1 MPLKRSLLFPL
12 LAAALAIAFQVHA
25 IAPGPKA
32 NHLTP
37 FIARGILLAG
47 MEHEMDSVATADLAL
62 TKTEANTTCIATYC
76 QEAALSCVK
85 DKDCRAALSCLSSC
99 DELEDNTPD
108 KIELQ
113 KCTADCVVT
122 YENDALD
129 NVNACF
135 DSHDCITLTP
145 IPLTCRDTSMAAPA
159 LSNITLMEGKW
170 WATYGKNAVYD
181 CYPCQRLTFSPI
193 DQTVWLYDSKYLTPT
208 LDGGVRAYELQAA
221 FPWPADGMASAIA
234 FNYTYQ
240 GMSHGEEWRF
250 LHVDPSVVIL
260 YYCGRGNT
268 WNYEGG
274 LVLSRERNSPP
285 EHAAM
290 AREVFGN
297 IGIDFDSEFCTLQ
310 PNKPCPG
317 F

>member
-1 MPLKRSLLFPL
+1 M
-12 LAAALAIAFQVHA
+12 
-25 IAPGPKA
+25 
-32 NHLTP
+32 
-37 FIARGILLAG
+37 
-47 MEHEMDSVATADLAL
+47 

-122 YENDALD
+122 YESDALD

-170 WATYGKNAVYD
+170 WATYGKVSHLS
-181 CYPCQRLTFSPI
+181 QFLLSSPSI
-193 DQTVWLYDSKYLTPT
+193 
-208 LDGGVRAYELQAA
+208 
-221 FPWPADGMASAIA
+221 
-234 FNYTYQ
+234 
-240 GMSHGEEWRF
+240 
-250 LHVDPSVVIL
+250 
-260 YYCGRGNT
+260 
-268 WNYEGG
+268 
-274 LVLSRERNSPP
+274 PP
-285 EHAAM
+285 DKVK
-290 AREVFGN
+290 R
-297 IGIDFDSEFCTLQ
+297 
-310 PNKPCPG
+310 
-317 F
+317 